1 MRAQGGLDAVLRDAG
16 GTGFPGREAVEIETT
31 FCNERNSINIRPTG
45 EYNGFHT
52 IRRSLVTDVL
62 HFLLVPDKAAAR
74 RVRRAVAS
82 RGACAGTVVGT
93 WGELVDQARR
103 VYLLSPL
110 DPDWEA
116 RLADAAENVK
126 DAFWSRSYESDPEGT
141 LEVLGRELKRLLSAL
156 GPGKQ
161 IEPARKT
168 SLSDRGKRHLADLS
182 RLHEKMGCVLPE
194 GLAKIRDILAARERS
209 ASSNPLRNFA
219 PSRRIRFRMNFP

>member
-1 MRAQGGLDAVLRDAG
+1 MSEVLQ
-16 GTGFPGREAVEIETT
+16 
-31 FCNERNSINIRPTG
+31 
-45 EYNGFHT
+45 FH
-52 IRRSLVTDVL
+52 
-62 HFLLVPDKAAAR
+62 LVPDKAAAR

-93 WGELVDQARR
+93 WGELVDQARKA
-103 VYLLSPL
+103 YLLPPV
-110 DPDWEA
+110 DPDWDT
-116 RLADAAENVK
+116 RLADAAKKAKV
-126 DAFWSRSYESDPEGT
+126 ALWSNSYIVDPEGT
-141 LEVLGRELKRLLSAL
+141 LEVLSRELKRLLSAL

-182 RLHEKMGCVLPE
+182 RLHEKMGRVLPE

>member
-1 MRAQGGLDAVLRDAG
+1 M
-16 GTGFPGREAVEIETT
+16 
-31 FCNERNSINIRPTG
+31 
-45 EYNGFHT
+45 
-52 IRRSLVTDVL
+52 TDVL

-74 RVRRAVAS
+74 RVRRAIAS

-93 WGELVDQARR
+93 WGELVDQTRKA
-103 VYLLSPL
+103 YLLPPV
-110 DPDWEA
+110 DADWET
-116 RLADAAENVK
+116 RLAEAVVKAK
-126 DAFWSRSYESDPEGT
+126 DAFWSNSYDVDPEGT

-168 SLSDRGKRHLADLS
+168 SLSDRGKGHLADLY